1 MNSRNTQSGFSMLE
15 TLVALSLFSVG
26 FIGVAQ
32 FTGEAIKT
40 TADNNTRATSL
51 NTMTQ
56 LMAPLYLAAS
66 GTKTEFRTA
75 MQLFDGGA
83 VVSGNDNRETYT
95 VTILEAQDN
104 AGVDV
109 LTNTSP
115 DTWLSPVTLGVS
127 VSYTGASGSI
137 VSKAPYTFLI
147 K

>member
-1 MNSRNTQSGFSMLE
+1 
-15 TLVALSLFSVG
+15 VFSVG

-56 LMAPLYLAAS
+56 LMSPLYVAALGS
-66 GTKTEFRTA
+66 NTEFQTA
-75 MQLFDGGA
+75 LQLFDGGA
-83 VVSGNDNRETYT
+83 MVNANDNRETYIIS
-95 VTILEAQDN
+95 ILEAQDN

-109 LTNTSP
+109 LTDSSP
-115 DTWLSPVTLGVS
+115 DTWQSPVTIGVS
-127 VSYTGASGSI
+127 VSYNGASGAI

-147 K
+147 N